1 MVKQRPSY
9 TAQSLTKITS
19 LIYMLLNMVFLYS
32 QRFTGETVL
41 LLVNLN
47 DGRGGQQMLMTK
59 AAYARHKGVSRQTIY
74 DRITRGELVL
84 VGSKI
89 DASASEQ
96 KAMDFVTP
104 SAWCDDGKRVNIA
117 PKATLFSQDSDYSEE
132 KNQVFP
138 VSPDEAAAIV
148 QALDDVYPPAT
159 TYEELQTR
167 ILYAV
172 DALGLEIKTLDI
184 DGDEEH
190 ITGIALYD
198 PEQHREVMRF
208 DSFLFELEALTFLR
222 WLVVSKRLTDEN
234 LKNATKI
241 GLAALADP
249 FITSAQDVYSERFD
263 FGNGA

>member
-1 MVKQRPSY
+1 
-9 TAQSLTKITS
+9 
-19 LIYMLLNMVFLYS
+19 
-32 QRFTGETVL
+32 
-41 LLVNLN
+41 
-47 DGRGGQQMLMTK
+47 MLMTK
-59 AAYARHKGVSRQTIY
+59 AAYARHKGISRQTVY
-74 DRITRGELVL
+74 DRIAKGELVL
-84 VGSKI
+84 VGGKI

-96 KAMDFVTP
+96 KAMAFVAP
-104 SAWCDDGKRVNIA
+104 AAWRDDNKRVNIS
-117 PKATLFSQDSDYSEE
+117 PKAALFSQDSDYSEA
-132 KNQVFP
+132 KNQVIP

-148 QALDDVYPPAT
+148 LALDDVYPPAT

-167 ILYAV
+167 ILDAV

-222 WLVVSKRLTDEN
+222 WLVVSKRLADED

-241 GLAALADP
+241 GLAALTEP
-249 FITSAQDVYSERFD
+249 FISSAQDVYSERFD
-263 FGNGA
+263 FGDGA